1 MIHVTGRASWLLR
14 MLAAPVACAALALA
28 AGAAVPPAT
37 PESTPASGPSWLAN
51 LERGLDQTA
60 LGRVGALGPNE
71 QDPELSATR
80 PEGGR
85 WLREG
90 FAARGADLFRYT
102 CRACHGAG
110 GKGLPPEILPLVAR
124 VRATSVQLQAAQG
137 PDALGTP
144 AGRAGGA
151 EITLRHRVAVGG
163 VAMPPL
169 EFLTAEDTES
179 LLGYLEKLAQ
189 VPDPKHQDKVI
200 QLPVD
205 RVGEQ
210 IVKGTCQ
217 ICHDAKPGIART
229 AADRDILPL
238 AAMTSVDSLAH
249 FVAKSRHRG
258 AEGLL
263 HGRGPELR
271 YLRDQ
276 ELAAVYFY
284 LAAYPPR

>member
-1 MIHVTGRASWLLR
+1 MIDRTGRAFRRLR
-14 MLAAPVACAALALA
+14 SPALVSSLALLLLASGSALVA
-28 AGAAVPPAT
+28 AA

-51 LERGLDQTA
+51 LNRGLDQTA
-60 LGRVGALGPNE
+60 LGRVGALGPAE
-71 QDPELSATR
+71 QDPELAGPA

-85 WLREG
+85 WLRDG
-90 FAARGADLFRYT
+90 FAARGADLYRYT

-110 GKGLPPEILPLVAR
+110 GKGLPPEILPLVDR
-124 VRATSVQLQAAQG
+124 VRATSVRLQAAQG

-151 EITLRHRVAVGG
+151 EITLRHRMAVGG

-169 EFLTAEDTES
+169 EFLSDEDTEV
-179 LLGYLEKLAQ
+179 LLGYLEKLAAI
-189 VPDPKHQDKVI
+189 PDPKHHDVAI
-200 QLPVD
+200 TLPVD

-217 ICHDAKPGIART
+217 ICHDSKAGIARN
-229 AADRDILPL
+229 AADREILPL
-238 AAMTSVDSLAH
+238 AAMTTVDSLVH

-258 AEGLL
+258 AEGVL

-271 YLRDQ
+271 YLRDE
-276 ELAAVYFY
+276 ELAAAYFY
-284 LAAYPPR
+284 LAAKPPR